1 MHRAKT
7 LVSVDIL
14 KKLLSV
20 WMKMLNTLQYFCQL
34 NVNGVNENNILY
46 FQQQKLIFSSKQ
58 NQKSQKT
65 PGFMSH

>member
-1 MHRAKT
+1 MEQFIKVMSCT
-7 LVSVDIL
+7 VQKLGMVSVDIL

-46 FQQQKLIFSSKQ
+46 F
-58 NQKSQKT
+58 
-65 PGFMSH
+65 